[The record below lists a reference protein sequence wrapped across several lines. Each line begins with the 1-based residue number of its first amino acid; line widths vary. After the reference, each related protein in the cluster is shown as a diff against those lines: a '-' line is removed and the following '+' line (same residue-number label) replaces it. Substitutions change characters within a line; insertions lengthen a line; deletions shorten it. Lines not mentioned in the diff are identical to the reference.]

1 VPGLTAVRAGTAGSA
16 RRRYLPSRSAES
28 SDRDDGDGH
37 VFLVGLTGGIGSGKS
52 TVARRFAA
60 RGWPVVDADAVA
72 REIVEPGEPALAD
85 LAERFGD
92 EVIRAD
98 GSLDRPALARVAF
111 ADDRSRADLDRL
123 THPRI
128 AARIAERLA
137 TLGAAEGGPEPL
149 IAVVDHPLLIETGQ
163 AGRFDEVVV
172 VLAPEELRLARLVA
186 DRGIDEQDARARMR
200 AQTDDAR
207 RRAVAT
213 RIIDNAGELAD
224 LEREVEAVADRIEAS
239 AREAAAR

>member
-1 VPGLTAVRAGTAGSA
+1 MGAGA
-16 RRRYLPSRSAES
+16 
-28 SDRDDGDGH
+28 

-52 TVARRFAA
+52 TVAQRFAA
-60 RGWPVVDADAVA
+60 RGWPVVDADEVA

-85 LAERFGD
+85 LAARFGAH
-92 EVIRAD
+92 VLRAD

-111 ADDRSRADLDRL
+111 ADDVARGDLDRL

-137 TLGAAEGGPEPL
+137 ILGAEEADDGSL

-163 AGRFDEVVV
+163 VGRFDEVVV
-172 VLAPEELRLARLVA
+172 VLAPEEVRVARLTR
-186 DRGIDEQDARARMR
+186 DRGLDEVDVRARMR
-200 AQTDDAR
+200 GQTDDER

-213 RIIDNAGELAD
+213 HVIDNHGDLTEL
-224 LEREVEAVADRIEAS
+224 EATIAEVADRIE
-239 AREAAAR
+239 RAARGANRW